1 VKYKIVLWI
10 IVLILLVTSVQA
22 DAIADSLVSKTV
34 AYYKFNNTILDSAN
48 GYDLTEDGTLN
59 ADGIIDYSRQWDEIT
74 DSLSHNGLLDTIP
87 ASWTAI
93 TISFWVKWTNCDDNK
108 YIYYKS
114 NVDGHNRILT
124 NINANCGIR
133 FQTEANNGGTKIIT
147 SNNMSVNK
155 WHHVILE
162 WSESTGKKI
171 YVNGSLDVS
180 DATATTLMGDGTNTD
195 FFIGGISL
203 PSSLSFRG
211 YIDEYALINET
222 LNASEIARLYS
233 GVTYPYL
240 NATPPI
246 IPSCVNITIKA
257 RNNETSVAL
266 NTFNVSIWNSTINYT
281 LSTTNGTIKT
291 NISNCSSTLFDLR
304 YRATN
309 YFDLNNNNVNITTA
323 PVWGNLTP
331 YLQVFAHNNYTLASI
346 NVFNVTW
353 NSNTYLALAG
363 VAYLPIR
370 GGNAN
375 LSVDSGLYEV
385 SNYTNWNTNNDL
397 NASLIFWYVNETSY
411 SSPVLELQ
419 NQTITLIINTT
430 SKVSSTT
437 ASLTWD
443 DTSKSVTKTVY
454 ASYTLFSSTFL
465 TPKMNATRNATI
477 NWDFNVT
484 HVNGST
490 ASLEHNDTQ
499 LVIIIGID
507 NCSTYS
513 MMAVNITIRDES
525 NNSPEIGFIDGY
537 FQAWID
543 DIGEYRNFNLSW
555 SGSSTYGICINPNSS
570 TYIASAQ
577 MGYGAGGYETKT
589 YYFINTSLNNVTD
602 TLDLYLTL
610 NTTVITLTVTDQNDN
625 PVEDAYI
632 YILSYDLPTDSYL
645 TTEIVNTDFNGQ
657 ALAEMI
663 MYTQWYKFI
672 IIYDGETVLETTE
685 TKILST
691 SLNFRINLLE
701 NYFTNYDIVQ
711 DITCSIGFNTVTN
724 NFNYVFNDPS
734 GNTVSATLIIKR
746 VGPFSETIVNQS
758 TLSSS
763 GGTILLHVTPSN
775 HTFLATGSVLI
786 DGVEYA
792 CGIPYSHDFASTIT
806 DWGTEGLFLAVLIIL
821 VLVLV
826 GIWNPIVAIFLMII
840 GVVFTVILGNFY
852 LSIPILI
859 SFIVIGGVAMYRLNK

>member
-1 VKYKIVLWI
+1 M
-10 IVLILLVTSVQA
+10 ILLVTSVNA
-22 DAIADSLVSKTV
+22 DAVSDSLVSKTV
-34 AYYKFNNTILDSAN
+34 AYWKLNNTMTDNAHNYWNLTDTNTADVE
-48 GYDLTEDGTLN
+48 GYLGRGREYDNIADKISQGTM
-59 ADGIIDYSRQWDEIT
+59 
-74 DSLSHNGLLDTIP
+74 LDTIP
-87 ASWTAI
+87 ASWTSI
-93 TISFWVKWTNCDDNK
+93 TYSAWINITSCPSALQQLFW
-108 YIYYKS
+108 KS
-114 NVDGHNRILT
+114 NVDLRDRIQVYMDNTCLINYATEEHNAGINTITAT
-124 NINANCGIR
+124 NSLPTNEWVHIVS
-133 FQTEANNGGTKIIT
+133 Q
-147 SNNMSVNK
+147 
-155 WHHVILE
+155 
-162 WSESTGKKI
+162 WSETVGKQI
-171 YVNGSLDVS
+171 WINGILNVS
-180 DATATTLMGDGTNTD
+180 DGGETTLMANGADQNFNIGAGPELIHGIHGTM
-195 FFIGGISL
+195 
-203 PSSLSFRG
+203 
-211 YIDEYALINET
+211 DEVAVFNET

-240 NATPPI
+240 NATPPVS
-246 IPSCVNITIKA
+246 PSCVNITIKA

-266 NTFNVSIWNSTINYT
+266 NTFNVSIWNNTINYT

-477 NWDFNVT
+477 NWNFNVT
-484 HVNGST
+484 HINSST
-490 ASLEHNDTQ
+490 LSLEHNDTQ

-746 VGPFSETIVNQS
+746 VEPFSETIVNQS